1 MSLFLTCKWVMVT
14 VDNRA
19 IAKQK
24 QRVTLIG
31 AGVNLLLAIVKI
43 TAGKLANSHALVADG
58 IHSLS
63 DLLTDLLVWFATH
76 YGSQAID
83 EDHPYGHARFETVAT
98 VALGG
103 LLMAV
108 GMGIVWDAVSRIIDP
123 QIALQPGLLALL
135 AALFSI
141 LANEG
146 LFHYTYKIAKRTRS
160 RLLEANAWHHR
171 SDSVSSIVVLLGIG
185 GSLMGVE
192 GLDDFAA
199 VIVAVMVAKIGYGLL
214 KEGLSELVD
223 TSLPKE
229 RLEEIREAI
238 REVDGVTSLHFLR
251 TRLMGGVALVDVHIQ
266 VDSQITVSE
275 GHLISDTVKYCLL
288 NRFEEISDVL
298 VHVDPEDDEEVALNA
313 SLPLRKELEK
323 QIEAVWVDI
332 EAAKALKK
340 INLHYLQGKVVV
352 EVILPLSLL
361 SDGMSV
367 EEIERQLKVV
377 EAQLEEVGEVVV
389 YFSK

>member
-1 MSLFLTCKWVMVT
+1 MSSSLTCKWVVLI
-14 VDNRA
+14 VDSNSVA
-19 IAKQK
+19 AQK

-31 AGVNLLLAIVKI
+31 AGVNLLLAVVKI
-43 TAGKLANSHALVADG
+43 VVGKTANSHALIADG

-98 VALGG
+98 VVLGG
-103 LLMAV
+103 LLMLV
-108 GMGIVWDAVSRIIDP
+108 GAGIAWDASSRIIDP
-123 QIALQPGLLALL
+123 QIPLQPGVIALL

-146 LFHYTYKIAKRTRS
+146 LFRYTLKAAQMTRS
-160 RLLEANAWHHR
+160 RLLKANAWHHR
-171 SDSVSSIVVLLGIG
+171 SDSISSVIVLVGIAGSLLGI
-185 GSLMGVE
+185 E
-192 GLDDFAA
+192 ALDDFAA
-199 VIVAVMVAKIGYGLL
+199 IIVAAMVAKIGYGLL
-214 KEGLSELVD
+214 KESVSELVD

-238 REVDGVTSLHFLR
+238 RGVDGVTSLHFLR
-251 TRLMGGVALVDVHIQ
+251 TRSMGGEALVDVHIQ
-266 VDSQITVSE
+266 VDSEITVSE

-288 NRFEEISDVL
+288 NKFEEVSDVL

-323 QIEAVWVDI
+323 RIQAVWSDV
-332 EAAKALKK
+332 EAAKKLKK

-352 EVILPLSLL
+352 EVVLPLSLL
-361 SDGMSV
+361 AEGLTAEEVERQLKAVELQV
-367 EEIERQLKVV
+367 EEIE
-377 EAQLEEVGEVVV
+377 EVVV
-389 YFSK
+389 YFSR